1 MNLNKASIIGNLTK
15 DPVVRQ
21 LPSGQSVA
29 SFSVATNYVW
39 REPKTRN
46 KKETTEF
53 HNVVAWGKLGEIC
66 GQYLKKGGKV
76 YIEGRLQTRFWTDK
90 SNNKKSRTEIVADD
104 LIMLG
109 HVSSK
114 KDEVN
119 ESKKEV
125 ELAKEEISLE
135 NVPVEEPVQ

>member
-15 DPVVRQ
+15 DPVMRT
-21 LPSGQSVA
+21 LPSGQTVTTL
-29 SFSVATNYVW
+29 SVATNHIW
-39 REPKTRN
+39 REPKTHN
-46 KKETTEF
+46 KKESTEY

-76 YIEGRLQTRFWTDK
+76 YIEGRLQTRFWSDK
-90 SNNKKSRTEIVADD
+90 SGSRRSRTEIIADD

-114 KDEVN
+114 KDEAG
-119 ESKKEV
+119 ESKKQE
-125 ELAKEEISLE
+125 ELAKEEISLQ
-135 NVPVEEPVQ
+135 NVPAEEPV